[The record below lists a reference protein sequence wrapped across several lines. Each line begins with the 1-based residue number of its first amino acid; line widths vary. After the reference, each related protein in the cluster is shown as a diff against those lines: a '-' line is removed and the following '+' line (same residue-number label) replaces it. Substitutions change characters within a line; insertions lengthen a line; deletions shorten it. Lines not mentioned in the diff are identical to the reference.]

1 MPRMPYPLPSLSHEA
16 VENRQTKSLKTAS
29 VVADA
34 PKFIS
39 IQIEVFQRRG
49 VARIRAHSVAYLKD
63 MSRKLKT
70 KVFGALGKTLSFT
83 RMT

>member
-39 IQIEVFQRRG
+39 IQMKCSN
-49 VARIRAHSVAYLKD
+49 AA
-63 MSRKLKT
+63 
-70 KVFGALGKTLSFT
+70 ALQGSELTLSHI
-83 RMT
+83 